1 MATGIK
7 DKVAIIGMGCSK
19 FGERWDAGSP
29 ELMAEAFNE
38 ALADAGI
45 ERKQIE
51 AAWFGCYGDA
61 INVGNS
67 SIPAATALRLDGIPV
82 SRMEN
87 MCATGTEALRGA
99 TYAVAA
105 GAVDIALA
113 IGSEKLKD
121 TGYGGL
127 PPAFKGTFNDL
138 WMPMGSA
145 PAGFAQLAAGYR
157 ARYGTSKEDMKRA
170 IGHVSWKSHQ
180 NGVHSPK
187 AHFQKAVSMETILNA
202 PMISDPLGLFDCSGV
217 SDGSACAIVTT
228 PEIARSLGKTDL
240 VTIKALQ
247 LSTSSGRETQ
257 MCDWDG
263 SYVPNTRN
271 AAARAYKEA
280 GIDNPRDQL
289 SLTEVHDCFSITELV
304 TMEDLF
310 LSDDGRAVFD
320 VLDGA
325 YDRSGKVPCQIDGGL
340 KCFGHP
346 IGASGLRMAYEVYTQ
361 LLGRAGDRQLA
372 SPSLGLTHNLG
383 GVPYQ
388 GVAAIS
394 ILGLH

>member
-7 DKVAIIGMGCSK
+7 DKVAILGMGCSK
-19 FGERWDAGSP
+19 FGERWDAGSAD
-29 ELMAEAFNE
+29 LMKEAFEE
-38 ALADAGI
+38 ALADAQI
-45 ERKQIE
+45 EHKQIE
-51 AAWFGCYGDA
+51 AAWLGSWGDG
-61 INVGNS
+61 ISIGNS
-67 SIPAATALRLDGIPV
+67 AIPAAMALRLDGIPV
-82 SRMEN
+82 SRVEN

-99 TYAVAA
+99 AYAVAS

-121 TGYGGL
+121 TGFGGL
-127 PPAFKGTFNDL
+127 PSPFKGTFNDL

-145 PAGFAQLAAGYR
+145 PAGFAQLAPYYR
-157 ARYGTSKEDMKRA
+157 AKYGTSKEDLKRA
-170 IGHVSWKSHQ
+170 ISHVSWKSHQ

-187 AHFQKAVSMETILNA
+187 AHFQKPVAIETIMGA

-217 SDGSACAIVTT
+217 SDGAACAIVTT
-228 PEIARSLGKTDL
+228 PEIARSLGKRDL

-247 LSTSSGRETQ
+247 LSASSGRETQ
-257 MCDWDG
+257 TSDWDG
-263 SYVPNTRN
+263 SYVANTRN
-271 AAARAYKEA
+271 AAAAAYREA
-280 GIDNPRDQL
+280 GIERPSEQL
-289 SLTEVHDCFSITELV
+289 SLTEVHDCFSITELI
-304 TMEDLF
+304 TMEDLG

-320 VLDGA
+320 ILDGKF
-325 YDRSGKVPCQIDGGL
+325 DSGGAIPCQIDGGL

-346 IGASGLRMAYEVYTQ
+346 IGATGLRMAYEVYLQ
-361 LLGRAGDRQLA
+361 LLGRADARQISGPA
-372 SPSLGLTHNLG
+372 LGLTHNLG